1 MKKTKI
7 VALDIG
13 GVCVHLQPEK
23 ALAYFNLSNLPARSL
38 QLFDQ
43 LERGQLAENDF
54 ITQAAALLPET
65 VSAEKFMTG
74 WAMIIGEAMEGMN
87 ELVEEFSH
95 KRGVEFVF
103 LSDISTFHLRVIR
116 ERFYSEQFISN
127 GIYSSPTLFKFA
139 KGGKF
144 GVMGEAG
151 PEAVMP
157 LRRGPDGSLGVRADG
172 IGGGS
177 PVVVNVINNSN
188 AQARTERR
196 QTAQGTEIDVLIDEM
211 VGEKIGRPGTSS
223 NNALRAYNNRQL
235 IMR

>member
-7 VALDIG
+7 VALDLG
-13 GVCVHLQPEK
+13 GVCVHLQPEE
-23 ALAYFNLSNLPARSL
+23 AFAYFNLSNLPARSL

-127 GIYSSPTLFKFA
+127 GIYSFEVGA
-139 KGGKF
+139 KKPESAMYEAFEKTYGKPILYTDDRQVCIDGGKKF
-144 GVMGEAG
+144 NWNTYQFQSAAG
-151 PEAVMP
+151 
-157 LRRGPDGSLGVRADG
+157 LREKLNLILS
-172 IGGGS
+172 
-177 PVVVNVINNSN
+177 
-188 AQARTERR
+188 Q
-196 QTAQGTEIDVLIDEM
+196 ID
-211 VGEKIGRPGTSS
+211 
-223 NNALRAYNNRQL
+223 
-235 IMR
+235 

>member
-127 GIYSSPTLFKFA
+127 GIYSFEVGAKKPESPMYEAFEKNYGKPILYTDDRQVCID
-139 KGGKF
+139 GGKKF
-144 GVMGEAG
+144 NWNTYQFQSAAG
-151 PEAVMP
+151 
-157 LRRGPDGSLGVRADG
+157 LREKLNLILS
-172 IGGGS
+172 
-177 PVVVNVINNSN
+177 
-188 AQARTERR
+188 Q
-196 QTAQGTEIDVLIDEM
+196 ID
-211 VGEKIGRPGTSS
+211 
-223 NNALRAYNNRQL
+223 
-235 IMR
+235 